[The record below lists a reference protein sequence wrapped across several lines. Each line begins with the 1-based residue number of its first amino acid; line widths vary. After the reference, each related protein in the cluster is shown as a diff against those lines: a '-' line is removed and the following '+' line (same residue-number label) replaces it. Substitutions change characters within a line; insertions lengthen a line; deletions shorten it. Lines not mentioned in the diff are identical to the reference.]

1 MDKFR
6 LRITVA
12 LNGNHALSEQQLQA
26 LKPVIARGVAG
37 CLPPSLHVDTV
48 IVTRI
53 RSVAEKGERV

>member
-12 LNGNHALSEQQLQA
+12 LNGTHALSEKQLQA
-26 LKPVIARGVAG
+26 LKPVISRGVAV
-37 CLPPSLHVDTV
+37 CLPSSLHVDTV

-53 RSVAEKGERV
+53 RGVSDEGESL